1 MSNRVEQSAF
11 DAWLA
16 NLQELTDSPESSRR
30 WRERR
35 YQFAR
40 RLGDALVGASDGRP
54 PIAGAA
60 LYGVWLRWGLL
71 YVGQTAEAERRLRDL
86 AIGESHHLANTFPP
100 ETWDRVVVL
109 AWPQLPE
116 AGALTERLGTKT
128 VGLALEHHLQSR
140 TMPLANAARR
150 TSQGGWR
157 VVDRTRS
164 ASIGARAAAEVQPLF
179 DAVEALW
186 NTAAASEQDTAL
198 PVAARCV
205 RPGRLLLDR
214 RLAQSPP
221 EGHARVMSDR
231 Q

>member
-1 MSNRVEQSAF
+1 MSNRPEEAAF

-16 NLQELTDSPESSRR
+16 NLHELTDSSESSRR

-35 YQFAR
+35 FQFAH
-40 RLGDALVGASDGRP
+40 RLGDALVGAVEGRP
-54 PIAGAA
+54 PITGAA

-100 ETWDRVVVL
+100 EIWDRVVVI
-109 AWPQLPE
+109 AWPHLAE
-116 AGALTERLGTKT
+116 ADALTERLGTKT

-140 TMPLANAARR
+140 ATPLANAARR

-164 ASIGARAAAEVQPLF
+164 ASIGARAAAEVKLLF
-179 DAVEALW
+179 DAVEGLW
-186 NTAAASEQDTAL
+186 DTATASEEGAAL
-198 PVAARCV
+198 PVAVRCV
-205 RPGRLLLDR
+205 RPGRLPRD
-214 RLAQSPP
+214 PGP
-221 EGHARVMSDR
+221 V
-231 Q
+231 